1 MDSALLDQIYE
12 AAAVPETWP
21 RVLAQLGAAVDTEYM
36 ALFSLDVDRR
46 VSFVSTERYRPHV
59 MRWAEKAEQYDN
71 PRPRRALASGHAG
84 FISDLE
90 LFSRAELD
98 RDAIYRD
105 FLYPN
110 GLRYTAGTV
119 IPVPTSDLLVFD
131 VSHTSEAGA
140 FTRTQMETLD
150 AYRPHLARAAL
161 LAHRLGLRAASG
173 ATEALQLV
181 GLPAAALTATGRVV
195 IANGLFETLAPRVAA
210 GAFDHVQLVSKPAN
224 EALKHALGSGSV
236 ERGFAARSIPIPA
249 EEGEPALIA
258 HLLPIR
264 RGAQDIFA
272 RAQFLLVLT
281 AVVAPEAPLTEMLHG
296 LFDLTP
302 AEARV
307 ARALAGGMSI
317 EEISLRSATSRE
329 TVRTQLKG
337 VMAKTATTRQAELV
351 RLLAGASPLAEAGS
365 RRAAE

>member
-1 MDSALLDQIYE
+1 MDSTLLDQIYE

-21 RVLAQLGAAVDTEYM
+21 RVLERLGAMVETEHM
-36 ALFSLDVDRR
+36 ALLALDPDRR
-46 VSFVSTERYRPHV
+46 VNFAATDPYLPHV
-59 MRWAEKAEQYDN
+59 QRWAEHAEDYEN

-84 FISDLE
+84 FQTDLE

-105 FLYPN
+105 FLYPI
-110 GLRYTAGTV
+110 GLRYTAGAV

-131 VSHTSEAGA
+131 ISRTREAGA
-140 FTRTQMETLD
+140 FTRAEMEGLD
-150 AYRPHLARAAL
+150 EYRPHLARAAL
-161 LAHRLGLRAASG
+161 LAHRLGLKAASG
-173 ATEALQLV
+173 ATEALQMV
-181 GLPAAALTATGRVV
+181 GLPGAALTETGRVV
-195 IANGLFETLAPRVAA
+195 IANALFEALAPRVAA
-210 GAFDHVQLVSKPAN
+210 GALDHVQLQCRPAN
-224 EALKHALGSGSV
+224 EALKQALGAASADPA
-236 ERGFAARSIPIPA
+236 FAGRSIPIPA

-264 RGAQDIFA
+264 RAAQDIFA
-272 RAQFLLVLT
+272 RAGFLLVLT

-307 ARALAGGMSI
+307 ARSLAAGMSI

-351 RLLAGASPLAEAGS
+351 RLLAGASPLTETGS
-365 RRAAE
+365 

>member
-21 RVLAQLGAAVDTEYM
+21 RVLEQLGAMVETEHM
-36 ALFSLDVDRR
+36 ALLALDVDRR
-46 VSFVSTERYRPHV
+46 VNFAATERYLPLV
-59 MRWAEKAEQYDN
+59 TRWAEHAEEYEN

-84 FISDLE
+84 FLTDLE
-90 LFSRAELD
+90 LFTRAELD
-98 RDAIYRD
+98 RDGIYRD
-105 FLYPN
+105 FLYPG

-131 VSHTSEAGA
+131 IS
-140 FTRTQMETLD
+140 RTHEPGPFGREEMAALD
-150 AYRPHLARAAL
+150 EYRPHLARAAL

-181 GLPAAALTATGRVV
+181 GLPGAALTATGRVV
-195 IANGLFETLAPRVAA
+195 IANALFEALAPRVAA
-210 GAFDHVQLVSKPAN
+210 GAFDHVQLSSKPAN
-224 EALKHALGSGSV
+224 EALKQALASASIDA
-236 ERGFAARSIPIPA
+236 RFSARSIPISA

-264 RGAQDIFA
+264 RAAQDIFA
-272 RAQFLLVLT
+272 QAQFLLVLT

-307 ARALAGGMSI
+307 ARALAAGLSI
-317 EEISLRSATSRE
+317 EEISAQSATSKE

-337 VMAKTATTRQAELV
+337 VMAKTATSRQAELV
-351 RLLAGASPLAEAGS
+351 RLLAGASPLTETGS
-365 RRAAE
+365 